1 MPSVLPGGCEGFAR
15 RRAKRKS
22 VERSEVL
29 RRIYHEAR
37 PYLGRI
43 AVAMLL
49 GIIAG
54 VAPTVLLQLPGL
66 LMTRVIHYQHV
77 VNGVQQATYVDW
89 GALWLV
95 CGLILLSQV
104 VGNLAGYGQSYLT
117 AWSGQRMIATLRA
130 RMFDHVNRMALA
142 DFDRWRPGE
151 FMSRFS
157 SDLALMTDAVSI
169 SLPQMVQVAVTFIA
183 ALVWMVSIDWL
194 LAIVLLACT
203 PIVSMVIGR
212 FNKLVVVSTR
222 SAQESIA
229 DLSSNLAE
237 VLANQRVVKAFRRED
252 FERDRFADTN
262 DAYFGAN
269 MKVTQ
274 LNQTQSPVIATIVSL
289 AIIAIVV
296 MVVREIGAGRIEPAQ
311 AIAFFG
317 AMALTINPMNRFS
330 IFLGDFSR
338 ALVGASRVLAIL
350 DLPIEQHDPPGVIR
364 LPAIA
369 GDVRFER
376 VQFAYRDDGPPVLV
390 DFTAE
395 MLHGETVALVGP
407 SGAGK
412 STIVNLVPRFYSP
425 QSGRITL
432 DGIDIATVKLDD
444 LRGAIAIVPQE
455 TQLFNG
461 TIADNIRYGR
471 LDASDDEVLAAAR
484 EANVAEFVAGLPEG
498 YNTRVG
504 ERGVRLSGGQRQRIA
519 IARAILRDP
528 RILILDEATSALD
541 SHSEHLI
548 EEALDRILPGRTT
561 LIIAHR
567 LSTIRRATKIL
578 YIDAG
583 QVRETGTHD
592 TLIASGGAYAGLH
605 AAQFSI

>member
-1 MPSVLPGGCEGFAR
+1 
-15 RRAKRKS
+15 
-22 VERSEVL
+22 
-29 RRIYHEAR
+29 
-37 PYLGRI
+37 
-43 AVAMLL
+43 MLL
-49 GIIAG
+49 GVIAG
-54 VAPTVLLQLPGL
+54 IAPTVLLQLPGL
-66 LMTRVIHYQHV
+66 LMTKVINYQHA
-77 VNGVQQATYVDW
+77 VNGVMQPTVIDW

-95 CGLILLSQV
+95 CGLIFLSQV
-104 VGNLAGYGQSYLT
+104 IGNLAGYGQSYLT

-130 RMFDHVNRMALA
+130 RMFDHVNRMSLA

-157 SDLALMTDAVSI
+157 TDLGLMTDAVSI
-169 SLPQMVQVAVTFIA
+169 SLPQMVQVTVTFLA
-183 ALVWMVSIDWL
+183 ALTWMVSIDWL
-194 LAIVLLACT
+194 LAVVLLACT
-203 PIVSMVIGR
+203 PVVSIVIGN
-212 FNKLVVVSTR
+212 FNRLVTVHTR
-222 SAQESIA
+222 KAQERIA
-229 DLSSNLAE
+229 DLASNLAE
-237 VLANQRVVKAFRRED
+237 VLGNQRVVKAFRREN
-252 FERDRFADTN
+252 FERDRFA
-262 DAYFGAN
+262 GAN
-269 MKVTQ
+269 DGFFDAQMKVTQ

-296 MVVREIGAGRIEPAQ
+296 MVVREIGAGRIAPAQ

-330 IFLGDFSR
+330 IFLGDFAR
-338 ALVGASRVLAIL
+338 ALVGASRVFEIL
-350 DLPIEQHDPPGVIR
+350 DLPIEADDPPGAVRMPSVSGDIR
-364 LPAIA
+364 FEN
-369 GDVRFER
+369 VRF
-376 VQFAYRDDGPPVLV
+376 AYSVDGAPVLAG
-390 DFTAE
+390 FTAQ
-395 MLHGETVALVGP
+395 MSHGETVALVGP

-432 DGIDIATVKLDD
+432 DGVDIATVRLDD
-444 LRGAIAIVPQE
+444 LRGAIGLVPQE

-471 LDASDDEVLAAAR
+471 LDATDAEVLAAAQ
-484 EANVAEFVAGLPEG
+484 EANVAEFVVGLPDG
-498 YNTRVG
+498 YATTVG
-504 ERGVRLSGGQRQRIA
+504 ERGTRLSGGQRQRIA

-578 YIDAG
+578 YIEAG
-583 QVRETGTHD
+583 QVQETGTHD
-592 TLIASGGAYAGLH
+592 TLMASGGSYADLH

>member
-1 MPSVLPGGCEGFAR
+1 
-15 RRAKRKS
+15 

-43 AVAMLL
+43 VVAMVL

-54 VAPTVLLQLPGL
+54 VAPIVLLQLPVL

-77 VNGVQQATYVDW
+77 ASGVSYPTVIDW

-95 CGLILLSQV
+95 CGLIFLSQV

-130 RMFDHVNRMALA
+130 RMFDHVNRMSLA

-151 FMSRFS
+151 FISRFS
-157 SDLALMTDAVSI
+157 SDLGLMTDAVSI
-169 SLPQMVQVAVTFIA
+169 SLPQMVQVSVQFIS
-183 ALVWMVSIDWL
+183 ALVYMVSVDWL

-203 PIVSMVIGR
+203 PVVSTVIGR

-222 SAQESIA
+222 SAQQSIA

-237 VLANQRVVKAFRRED
+237 VLSNQRVVKAFRRED

-338 ALVGASRVLAIL
+338 ALVGAARVLEIL
-350 DLPIEQHDPPGVIR
+350 DLPIEQGDPPGAVR
-364 LPAIA
+364 LAHIT
-369 GDVRFER
+369 GDIRFEN
-376 VQFAYRDDGPPVLV
+376 VEFSYSTDGPPVLAG
-390 DFTAE
+390 FTAE

-425 QSGRITL
+425 QRGRITL
-432 DGIDIATVKLDD
+432 DGNDIAGVRLDD

-471 LDASDDEVLAAAR
+471 LTASDDDVLAAAR
-484 EANVAEFVAGLPEG
+484 EANVAEFVTGLPEG

-548 EEALDRILPGRTT
+548 EQALDRILPGRTT

-578 YIDAG
+578 YIEAG

-592 TLIASGGAYAGLH
+592 ALIASGGAYAGLH
-605 AAQFSI
+605 AAQFSV

>member
-1 MPSVLPGGCEGFAR
+1 
-15 RRAKRKS
+15 

-29 RRIYHEAR
+29 RRIFHEAR

-77 VNGVQQATYVDW
+77 VNGVQAATTVDW

-169 SLPQMVQVAVTFIA
+169 SLPQMVQVSVQFIA
-183 ALVWMVSIDWL
+183 ALVYMVSIDWL
-194 LAIVLLACT
+194 LAVVLLACT
-203 PIVSMVIGR
+203 PIVSLVIGR

-222 SAQESIA
+222 SAQSSIA
-229 DLSSNLAE
+229 DLSSNLSE

-338 ALVGASRVLAIL
+338 ALVGASRVLEII
-350 DLPIEQHDPPGVIR
+350 DLPIEQRDPPG
-364 LPAIA
+364 AIHLSSIV
-369 GDVRFER
+369 GDIRFER
-376 VQFAYRDDGPPVLV
+376 VQFAYRDDGPPVLAG
-390 DFTAE
+390 FTAE

-412 STIVNLVPRFYSP
+412 STIVNLVPRFYAP

-432 DGIDIATVKLDD
+432 DGVDIAGVKLDD

-471 LDASDDEVLAAAR
+471 LTASDDDVLAAAR
-484 EANVAEFVAGLPEG
+484 EANVAEFVTGLPEG

-578 YIDAG
+578 YIEAG

-592 TLIASGGAYAGLH
+592 ALIASGGAYAGLH

>member
-1 MPSVLPGGCEGFAR
+1 LAR
-15 RRAKRKS
+15 KARI

-29 RRIYHEAR
+29 RRIYLEAR
-37 PYLGRI
+37 PYLGRV
-43 AVAMLL
+43 AVAMLMGVVA
-49 GIIAG
+49 GI
-54 VAPTVLLQLPGL
+54 APTVLLQLPAL
-66 LMTRVIHYQHV
+66 LMTRVVHV
-77 VNGVQQATYVDW
+77 VKDMPTTIDW

-95 CGLILLSQV
+95 CGLIFLSQL

-157 SDLALMTDAVSI
+157 NDLGLMTDAVSI
-169 SLPQMVQVAVTFIA
+169 SLPQMVQVTVTFVA
-183 ALVWMVSIDWL
+183 ALTWMVSIDWL
-194 LAIVLLACT
+194 LALVLLACT
-203 PIVSMVIGR
+203 PVVSIVIGR
-212 FNKLVVVSTR
+212 FNHLVTISTR
-222 SAQESIA
+222 SAQERIA
-229 DLSSNLAE
+229 DLASNLAE
-237 VLANQRVVKAFRRED
+237 VLANQRVVKAFRREN
-252 FERDRFADTN
+252 FERDRFADAN
-262 DAYFGAN
+262 DAYFGAQ

-296 MVVREIGAGRIEPAQ
+296 MVVREIGAGRIQPIETVG
-311 AIAFFG
+311 FFG

-338 ALVGASRVLAIL
+338 ALVGASRVFAIL
-350 DLPIEQHDPPGVIR
+350 DLPIEADDPPGAIR
-364 LPAIA
+364 LPAVV
-369 GDVRFER
+369 GDIRFENVRF
-376 VQFAYRDDGPPVLV
+376 AYSEDGPPVLAG
-390 DFTAE
+390 FTAE

-412 STIVNLVPRFYSP
+412 STIVNLVPRFYAP
-425 QSGRITL
+425 QGGRITL

-444 LRGAIAIVPQE
+444 LRGAIALVPQE

-471 LDASDDEVLAAAR
+471 LEATDDEVLAAAR
-484 EANVAEFVAGLPEG
+484 EANVAEFVVALPEG
-498 YNTRVG
+498 YNTKVG

-578 YIDAG
+578 YIEAG
-583 QVRETGTHD
+583 QLRETGTHD
-592 TLIASGGAYAGLH
+592 ALLASGGSYAGLH
-605 AAQFSI
+605 AAQFSV

>member
-1 MPSVLPGGCEGFAR
+1 
-15 RRAKRKS
+15 

-29 RRIYHEAR
+29 RRIFHEAR
-37 PYLGRI
+37 PYLGR
-43 AVAMLL
+43 VGFAMLL
-49 GIIAG
+49 GVVAG
-54 VAPTVLLQLPGL
+54 IAPTLLLQLPVL
-66 LMTRVIHYQHV
+66 LMTRVIHYKHV
-77 VNGVQQATYVDW
+77 VDGALVPTTIDW
-89 GALWLV
+89 GQLWLV
-95 CGLILLSQV
+95 CGAFLLSQIL
-104 VGNLAGYGQSYLT
+104 GNLAGYGQSYLT

-157 SDLALMTDAVSI
+157 NDLALMTDAVSI
-169 SLPQMVQVAVTFIA
+169 SLPQMVQVTVTFVA
-183 ALVWMVSIDWL
+183 ALAWMISIDWL
-194 LAIVLLACT
+194 LAVALLAIT
-203 PIVSMVIGR
+203 PFVSIVIGR
-212 FNKLVVVSTR
+212 FNKLVMVSTR
-222 SAQESIA
+222 SAQERIA

-252 FERDRFADTN
+252 YERDRFTDAN
-262 DAYFGAN
+262 DAYFGAQ

-289 AIIAIVV
+289 AIVIIVAF
-296 MVVREIGAGRIEPAQ
+296 VVREIGAGRIEPTL
-311 AIAFFG
+311 AISFFG

-338 ALVGASRVLAIL
+338 ALVGASRVFMVL
-350 DLPIEQHDPPGVIR
+350 DLPIEQADPPGA
-364 LPAIA
+364 LPMPKIT
-369 GDVRFER
+369 GDIRFER
-376 VQFAYRDDGPPVLV
+376 VRFSYGADGPPVLA
-390 DFTAE
+390 DFSAE

-412 STIVNLVPRFYSP
+412 STIVNLVPRFYIP
-425 QSGRITL
+425 QGGRITV
-432 DGIDIATVKLDD
+432 DGVDIATVKLDD
-444 LRGAIAIVPQE
+444 LRGAIALVPQE

-471 LDASDDEVLAAAR
+471 LDATDDEVLGAAR
-484 EANVAEFVAGLPEG
+484 EANVAEFVTGLPDG
-498 YNTRVG
+498 YATMVG

-548 EEALDRILPGRTT
+548 EQALDRLLPGRTT

-583 QVRETGTHD
+583 QVRETGTHEA
-592 TLIASGGAYAGLH
+592 LLASGGAYAGLH
-605 AAQFSI
+605 AAQFSV

>member
-1 MPSVLPGGCEGFAR
+1 
-15 RRAKRKS
+15 
-22 VERSEVL
+22 
-29 RRIYHEAR
+29 
-37 PYLGRI
+37 
-43 AVAMLL
+43 MLL
-49 GIIAG
+49 GVVAG
-54 VAPTVLLQLPGL
+54 VAPTVLLYLPGL
-66 LMTRVIHYQHV
+66 LMTRVIHYQQV
-77 VNGVQQATYVDW
+77 VNGVVTVPTVVDW
-89 GALWLV
+89 GQLWIVCAL
-95 CGLILLSQV
+95 IFFSQV
-104 VGNLAGYGQSYLT
+104 IGNLAGYGQSYLT

-157 SDLALMTDAVSI
+157 NDLALMTDAVSI
-169 SLPQMVQVAVTFIA
+169 SLPQMIQVTVTFVA
-183 ALVWMVSIDWL
+183 AVIWMFRLDWL

-203 PIVSMVIGR
+203 PIVSLVIGR
-212 FNKLVVVSTR
+212 FNKLVMVSTR
-222 SAQESIA
+222 SAQERIA

-252 FERDRFADTN
+252 FERDRFAQAN
-262 DAYFGAN
+262 DGYFGAQ

-274 LNQTQSPVIATIVSL
+274 LNQTQSPVIATIVSV

-296 MVVREIGAGRIEPAQ
+296 MVVHEIGEGRISPAQ

-338 ALVGASRVLAIL
+338 AFVGASRVFALLDLAI
-350 DLPIEQHDPPGVIR
+350 EHADPPGAQPLRNIV
-364 LPAIA
+364 
-369 GDVRFER
+369 GDIRFER
-376 VQFAYRDDGPPVLV
+376 VHFAYSPGGAPVLA
-390 DFTAE
+390 DFSAE

-412 STIVNLVPRFYSP
+412 STIVNLVPRFYEP
-425 QSGRITL
+425 QAGRITL
-432 DGIDIATVKLDD
+432 DGVDIAGVRLDD
-444 LRGAIAIVPQE
+444 LRGAIALVPQE

-461 TIADNIRYGR
+461 SIADNIRYGR
-471 LDASDDEVLAAAR
+471 LDARDDEVLAAAR
-484 EANVAEFVAGLPEG
+484 EANVDEFVRALADG
-498 YNTRVG
+498 YATVVG
-504 ERGVRLSGGQRQRIA
+504 ERGLRLSGGQRQRLA

-548 EEALDRILPGRTT
+548 EEALDRLLPGRTT

-567 LSTIRRATKIL
+567 LSTIRRASRIL
-578 YIDAG
+578 YIEAG
-583 QVRETGTHD
+583 RVRETGTHEA
-592 TLIASGGAYAGLH
+592 LVASGGAYAVLH
-605 AAQFSI
+605 AAQFSV

>member
-1 MPSVLPGGCEGFAR
+1 
-15 RRAKRKS
+15 

-29 RRIYHEAR
+29 RRVFREAR
-37 PYLGRI
+37 PYLGRVGI
-43 AVAMLL
+43 AMLL
-49 GIIAG
+49 GVVAG
-54 VAPTVLLQLPGL
+54 VAPTVLLYLPGL
-66 LMTRVIHYQHV
+66 LMTRVIHYQQV
-77 VNGVQQATYVDW
+77 VNGVVTVPTVVDW
-89 GALWLV
+89 GQLWIV
-95 CGLILLSQV
+95 CGLIFFSQV
-104 VGNLAGYGQSYLT
+104 IGNLAGYGQSYLT

-157 SDLALMTDAVSI
+157 NDLALMTDAVSI
-169 SLPQMVQVAVTFIA
+169 SLPQMVQVTVTFLSSLAVMI
-183 ALVWMVSIDWL
+183 SIDWL
-194 LAIVLLACT
+194 LAIVLLAVT
-203 PIVSMVIGR
+203 PLVSIVIGR
-212 FNKLVVVSTR
+212 FNVLVTVSTR
-222 SAQESIA
+222 SAQEKIA

-252 FERDRFADTN
+252 YERDRFADAN
-262 DAYFGAN
+262 DAFFGAQ

-296 MVVREIGAGRIEPAQ
+296 FVVREIGTGRIEPAQ
-311 AIAFFG
+311 ALSFFG

-338 ALVGASRVLAIL
+338 ALVGASRVFSIL
-350 DLPIEQHDPPGVIR
+350 DLPIEQADPPGAVR
-364 LPAIA
+364 LPNVV
-369 GDVRFER
+369 GDVRFEN
-376 VQFAYRDDGPPVLV
+376 VTFAYSADGAPVLAG
-390 DFTAE
+390 FTAD

-425 QSGRITL
+425 QSGRITV

-444 LRGAIAIVPQE
+444 LRGAIALVPQE

-471 LDASDDEVLAAAR
+471 LGATDAEVLAAAV
-484 EANVAEFVAGLPEG
+484 EANVAEFVTGLPEG
-498 YNTRVG
+498 YATMVG

-548 EEALDRILPGRTT
+548 EEALDRLLPGRTT

-578 YIDAG
+578 YIEAG

-592 TLIASGGAYAGLH
+592 TLIASGGSYAGLH

>member
-1 MPSVLPGGCEGFAR
+1 
-15 RRAKRKS
+15 

-29 RRIYHEAR
+29 RRVFREAR
-37 PYLGRI
+37 PYLGRV

-49 GIIAG
+49 GVVAG
-54 VAPTVLLQLPGL
+54 VAPTVLLYLPGL
-66 LMTRVIHYQHV
+66 LMTRVIHYQQV
-77 VNGVQQATYVDW
+77 VNGVVTVPTVVDW
-89 GALWLV
+89 GQLWIVCAL
-95 CGLILLSQV
+95 IFFSQV
-104 VGNLAGYGQSYLT
+104 IGNLAGYGQSYLT

-157 SDLALMTDAVSI
+157 NDLALMTDAVSI
-169 SLPQMVQVAVTFIA
+169 SLPQMIQVTVTFVA
-183 ALVWMVSIDWL
+183 AVIWMFRLDWL

-203 PIVSMVIGR
+203 PIVSLVIGR
-212 FNKLVVVSTR
+212 FNKLVMVSTR
-222 SAQESIA
+222 SAQERIA

-252 FERDRFADTN
+252 FERDRFAQAN
-262 DAYFGAN
+262 DGYFGAQ

-274 LNQTQSPVIATIVSL
+274 LNQTQSPVIATIVSV

-296 MVVREIGAGRIEPAQ
+296 MVVHEIGEGRISPAQ

-338 ALVGASRVLAIL
+338 AFVGASRVFALLDLAI
-350 DLPIEQHDPPGVIR
+350 EHADPPGAQPLRNIV
-364 LPAIA
+364 
-369 GDVRFER
+369 GDIRFER
-376 VQFAYRDDGPPVLV
+376 VHFAYSPGGAPVLA
-390 DFTAE
+390 DFSAE

-412 STIVNLVPRFYSP
+412 STIVNLVPRFYEP
-425 QSGRITL
+425 QAGRITL
-432 DGIDIATVKLDD
+432 DGVDIAGVRLDD
-444 LRGAIAIVPQE
+444 LRGAIALVPQE

-461 TIADNIRYGR
+461 SIADNIRYGR
-471 LDASDDEVLAAAR
+471 LDARDDEVLAAAR
-484 EANVAEFVAGLPEG
+484 EANVDEFVRALADG
-498 YNTRVG
+498 YATVVG
-504 ERGVRLSGGQRQRIA
+504 ERGLRLSGGQRQRLA

-548 EEALDRILPGRTT
+548 EEALDRLLPGRTT

-567 LSTIRRATKIL
+567 LSTIRRASRIL
-578 YIDAG
+578 YIEAG
-583 QVRETGTHD
+583 RVRETGTHEA
-592 TLIASGGAYAGLH
+592 LVASGGAYAVLH
-605 AAQFSI
+605 AAQFSV

>member
-1 MPSVLPGGCEGFAR
+1 VDRSDVLQ
-15 RRAKRKS
+15 
-22 VERSEVL
+22 
-29 RRIYHEAR
+29 RIFREAR
-37 PYLGRI
+37 PYLGR
-43 AVAMLL
+43 VSLAMLMGVVA
-49 GIIAG
+49 GI
-54 VAPTVLLQLPGL
+54 APTVLLQLPGL
-66 LMTRVIHYQHV
+66 LMTRVISYQHV
-77 VNGVQQATYVDW
+77 VNGITQPTRVDW

-95 CGLILLSQV
+95 CGLIFLSQV
-104 VGNLAGYGQSYLT
+104 IGNLAGYGQSYLT

-130 RMFDHVNRMALA
+130 RMFDHVNRMSLA

-157 SDLALMTDAVSI
+157 NDLGLMTDAVSI
-169 SLPQMVQVAVTFIA
+169 SLPQMVQVTVTFVA
-183 ALVWMVSIDWL
+183 ALAWMVSIDWL

-203 PIVSMVIGR
+203 PVVSVVIGR
-212 FNKLVVVSTR
+212 FNRLVMQSTR
-222 SAQESIA
+222 SAQERIA
-229 DLSSNLAE
+229 DLASNLAE
-237 VLANQRVVKAFRRED
+237 VLANQRVVKAFRRENY
-252 FERDRFADTN
+252 ERDRFAGAN
-262 DAYFGAN
+262 DAFFGAQ

-338 ALVGASRVLAIL
+338 ALVGASRVFAIL
-350 DLPIEQHDPPGVIR
+350 DLPIEADDPPGAVR
-364 LPAIA
+364 LPRIA
-369 GDVRFER
+369 GDIRFEGVR
-376 VQFAYRDDGPPVLV
+376 FAYRDDGPPVLA

-412 STIVNLVPRFYSP
+412 STIVNLVPRFYAP
-425 QSGRITL
+425 QAGRITI
-432 DGIDIATVKLDD
+432 DGIDIATARLDD
-444 LRGAIAIVPQE
+444 LRGAIALVPQE

-461 TIADNIRYGR
+461 TVTDNIRYGR
-471 LDASDDEVLAAAR
+471 LDATDAEILAAAR
-484 EANVAEFVAGLPEG
+484 EANVEEFVSLLPEG
-498 YNTRVG
+498 YATKVG
-504 ERGVRLSGGQRQRIA
+504 ERGTRLSGGQRQRIA

-567 LSTIRRATKIL
+567 LSTIRRATRIL
-578 YIDAG
+578 YIEGG

-592 TLIASGGAYAGLH
+592 ALLASGGAYAGLH
-605 AAQFSI
+605 AAQFSL